1 MISFGH
7 CPTYLN
13 FLFDS
18 VSQDIDFAIS
28 FFRVMFFSVL
38 RLILCFRTLVFCI
51 LCLNCGSL
59 KMPLISILRSQSGET
74 QLPTMPGNP
83 LHCSSLKSEDF
94 LNSCH
99 YCTKQFVLLENSVNA
114 WLECTP
120 FRASLYFADCIYW
133 IPVQTRSFCKVRNFN
148 LKLSLKKLRIQ
159 FNYIFLL

>member
-59 KMPLISILRSQSGET
+59 KMPLISILRS
-74 QLPTMPGNP
+74 
-83 LHCSSLKSEDF
+83 
-94 LNSCH
+94 
-99 YCTKQFVLLENSVNA
+99 
-114 WLECTP
+114 
-120 FRASLYFADCIYW
+120 
-133 IPVQTRSFCKVRNFN
+133 
-148 LKLSLKKLRIQ
+148 
-159 FNYIFLL
+159 

>member
-74 QLPTMPGNP
+74 ELPTMPDNP
-83 LHCSSLKSEDF
+83 VHCSSFKSEDF
-94 LNSCH
+94 FKNSSH
-99 YCTKQFVLLENSVNA
+99 YCTKQFVLLEKVSMHGQSAPHSEPVYILRTA
-114 WLECTP
+114 FTGFLFKPGRFVKLEI
-120 FRASLYFADCIYW
+120 LI
-133 IPVQTRSFCKVRNFN
+133 
-148 LKLSLKKLRIQ
+148 
-159 FNYIFLL
+159 